1 MKNTSEPSDANSLA
15 PEEAQIL
22 LRRVLELSTLALGN
36 DPTVRDTIANLGLTL
51 PLMETVGAGYCV
63 GGLRKILNDPSL
75 AAKLRQLGVLDAKQR
90 ERFKGCFVFP
100 ILTIEG
106 AIAGLWGVPL
116 DGGEFRYLHGRAP
129 SLWNIAAARLASQ
142 LLVAVSPLDALALKA
157 AGFNNVVAV
166 TPGCGPVDTRVLEK
180 HGVRHLSIVVGSESA
195 VSSDE
200 IAAQLK
206 PYQPGVIT
214 LPDCAGALAHLKAH
228 GDKSLAERI
237 VAGMHGVVATNVPG
251 MRSRP
256 DGFALQIRDI
266 DYVVI
271 NPERTRHKM
280 RATVRASRGG
290 EKMTAMTIDF
300 HYLRQRHE
308 FIREMARVF
317 GESADRIEADLRKL
331 QDAADVRLT
340 QPDFLLPGEP
350 QPSLPEGARKQAEA
364 MGKDADLFG
373 LVLRDF
379 DMCGI
384 VGEKDNVLLSFLTV
398 TSRRMDTPLALM
410 VLSSMGAGKSKVAEL
425 ARDLCPREDRVDSS
439 YISGK
444 SLYHLPSDGV
454 KHKLLTIAEAEGA
467 KQALYPLRVL
477 ISSGELSAVVTGR
490 DAVSGKLKTET
501 KRVEG
506 PTAFIV
512 TSSDPSVDRET
523 LSRFIVTSADES
535 KEQTA
540 AIQERQ
546 RAAQSAESI
555 ASAAEVQRITRRHH
569 DFQRLIEPRRVI
581 VPPALKID
589 YTDDRLCSRRDF
601 PKVLGLIKAIAF
613 ARQMAKE
620 TKIIEGVVCIE
631 ADEHD
636 VALAAP
642 LIRRLFSSTLD
653 ELSAPSRTL
662 LRLIYDFSAAAKN
675 EPHVAVF
682 NGEGQFAFTRRQIA
696 EWLRWSKTSLH
707 RCVKELEDSEYVV
720 RDMSSRRR
728 PFRYLLDWAP
738 PQNSG
743 HVPPKF
749 HSAGP
754 ESKAAS

>member
-1 MKNTSEPSDANSLA
+1 MKNHPESSETHGLA

-36 DPTVRDTIANLGLTL
+36 DSTARDAITNLGLTI
-51 PLMETVGAGYCV
+51 PLIEGVGAGYCA

-75 AAKLRQLGVLDAKQR
+75 AAKLRLLGVLDAKQR

-100 ILTIEG
+100 IFTVEG

-116 DGGEFRYLHGRAP
+116 DGGEYRYLHGQAA

-142 LLVAVSPLDALALKA
+142 LLVVASPLDALALKA

-166 TPGCGPVDTRVLEK
+166 TPGCGPVETRLLEK
-180 HGVRHLSIVVGSESA
+180 HGVQHLSVVVGSESA
-195 VSSDE
+195 VSADDT
-200 IAAQLK
+200 AAQLK
-206 PYQPGVIT
+206 PYRSSVIT

-228 GDKSLAERI
+228 GDKSLAERV

-251 MRSRP
+251 MRPRP
-256 DGFALQIRDI
+256 DGFALQVRDI

-271 NPERTRHKM
+271 NPERTRHKL
-280 RATVRASRGG
+280 RATVRASRC
-290 EKMTAMTIDF
+290 EKTTAMTLDF
-300 HYLRQRHE
+300 HQLRQRHE
-308 FIREMARVF
+308 FVREMARVF

-331 QDAADVRLT
+331 QEASDVRLA
-340 QPDFLLPGEP
+340 QPEFMIPGEP

-364 MGKDADLFG
+364 MGKDPDLFG

-379 DMCGI
+379 DTCGI
-384 VGEKDNVLLSFLTV
+384 VGEKDNILLSFLTV

-490 DAVSGKLKTET
+490 DAVSGKLQTET

-555 ASAAEVQRITRRHH
+555 AGAAEVQRITRRHH

-581 VPPALKID
+581 VPPTLKID

-620 TKIIEGVVCIE
+620 TKIIEGVACIE
-631 ADEHD
+631 ADERD
-636 VALAAP
+636 VALATP
-642 LIRRLFSSTLD
+642 LIRRLFGNTLD

-662 LRLIYDFSAAAKN
+662 LRLLYDFRVAAKN
-675 EPHVAVF
+675 EPHVALF
-682 NGEGQFAFTRRQIA
+682 NGEGQFVFTRRQIA
-696 EWLRWSKTSLH
+696 ERLRWSKTSLH
-707 RCVKELEDSEYVV
+707 RCMKELEDSEYVV

-728 PFRYLLDWAP
+728 PFRYVLDWAP
-738 PQNSG
+738 PKNSS

-749 HSAGP
+749 HSDGP